1 VTTRKEQNLKKR
13 KKKSSGT
20 PKKAARRAA
29 TGAVNKANKGNKG
42 TTNKPKK
49 TKPSAG
55 KKGKKSPSSAAKK
68 GQQTRAAISQPI
80 CVTNFPA
87 SNNSQVCFTGIPNGG
102 CKVYQ
107 IAGDIFPF
115 SPVTGTENGLDY
127 TDLTQTNNC
136 LTVVVPTLNKTYPYN
151 VSCCTGPNDP
161 AHSVTVNT

>member
-1 VTTRKEQNLKKR
+1 LKKK

-29 TGAVNKANKGNKG
+29 TGAVNKGKKGKKG
-42 TTNKPKK
+42 TTSKPKK
-49 TKPSAG
+49 TKPSVG
-55 KKGKKSPSSAAKK
+55 KKGKTGPSSAAKK
-68 GQQTRAAISQPI
+68 GKQSADAISQPI
-80 CVTNFPA
+80 CVANFPA

-102 CKVYQ
+102 CTLFQ

-115 SPVTGTENGLDY
+115 SPVTGNQNGLNY

-136 LTVVVPTLNKTYPYN
+136 VTVVVPALNKTYPYN
-151 VSCCTGPNDP
+151 VSCCNAADDP